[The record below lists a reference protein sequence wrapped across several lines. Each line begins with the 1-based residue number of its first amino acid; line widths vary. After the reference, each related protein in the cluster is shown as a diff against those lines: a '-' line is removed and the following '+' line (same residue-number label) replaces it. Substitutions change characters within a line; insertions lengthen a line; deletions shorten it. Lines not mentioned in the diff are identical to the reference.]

1 MVCSSPPWEVV
12 NGMSWAR
19 QRGHG
24 WVTTYLRQVGVPRST
39 AYRWDQELRWLVEF
53 GGAELRRLRAKC
65 ERLSAMVAGRDTE
78 VAARTAMSRAQE
90 RAFMVEAAVLGNSDE
105 EIARLL
111 ARARAAPSLPHC
123 AQSRTRASS
132 RISTPSQAA

>member
-1 MVCSSPPWEVV
+1 MVYSRTPWEVV